1 MHMRSRSLHTA
12 RRGNFAAGIVL
23 ACAVACVLTFA
34 AAAAAGSTSSQ
45 EYSQDPYATSM
56 LIELRPPVER
66 ASLHLRR
73 PGLRDLYQAI
83 ADAYG
88 VRLLYDRDLEN
99 PEVVGNFD
107 VEDTTLREALDAA
120 GSISSTFV
128 APLDQLTGIV
138 AADTVAKRGEYE
150 RQVLASFYADGST
163 TPQQLTEIVT
173 ALRTLL
179 DLRRISQDTR
189 LNWITARG
197 LTRQIVAANQFF
209 QTLERPRGEVF
220 LEAEILEINSSRARS
235 LGLQPPESFLLQF
248 LGRAASGTSSS
259 LLSLGGGRTLYGLLL
274 PAASAELSFTS
285 SVFRSYQ
292 VLGMRAVQDEE
303 ASLALGTRYPVITAT
318 VSSGFS
324 DQDPIGAL
332 GFFPQIQYEDIGVTV
347 SATPHLHAGRELTLV
362 LDLALRDLGARD
374 LNGLPTFTNRQ
385 VTGQVRLKE
394 GESYLIGG
402 IRTRSRQ
409 DSRTGYPLLSRIP
422 LLGHLFASFRK
433 QEVET
438 ELWIHIRP
446 YILRAAPAEEFASR
460 AIFFGKELPG
470 VTPPPIQA
478 PQPAPPPGAPGVPQ
492 PGVPQPGAVPPG
504 EVPPGAEQPQ
514 PGVLPQPGVP
524 TLPGVQP
531 QPGVTPQPGVQ
542 PQPGAFPPGV
552 FPPGVF
558 PPGVQQPQ
566 PGVPQQP
573 GQQQQPGTPSPFD
586 RPGFGSAPPIGTV
599 PQPGQQQQQQ

>member
-1 MHMRSRSLHTA
+1 MGAQSLATVP
-12 RRGNFAAGIVL
+12 GGYLAAGIAL
-23 ACAVACVLTFA
+23 AFVLTVPALA
-34 AAAAAGSTSSQ
+34 ATGPNTSQ

-56 LIELRPPVER
+56 TIELRPPVER

-73 PGLRDLYQAI
+73 PELRDLYRAI
-83 ADAYG
+83 AEAYG
-88 VRLLYDRDLEN
+88 VRLLYDRDLQN
-99 PEVVGNFD
+99 PGVAGNFD
-107 VEDTTLREALDAA
+107 VEDITLREALEAA

-150 RQVLASFYADGST
+150 RQVLASFHADGST

-173 ALRTLL
+173 AMRTLL

-189 LNWITARG
+189 QNWITARG
-197 LTRQIVAANQFF
+197 LTRQIAAANEFF
-209 QTLERPRGEVF
+209 QTLERPRGEIF
-220 LEAEILEINSSRARS
+220 LEAEILEINSSRART
-235 LGLQPPESFLLQF
+235 LGLRPPESFVLQF
-248 LGRAASGTSSS
+248 LGLSASDVGSA
-259 LLSLGGGRTLYGLLL
+259 LFRLGGGRTLYGLLL
-274 PAASAELSFTS
+274 PAAAANLSFNS

-292 VLGMRAVQDEE
+292 VLRMRAAQDEE
-303 ASLALGTRYPVITAT
+303 ASLKLGTRYPVITAT

-324 DQDPIGAL
+324 DQDPTATL

-347 SATPHLHAGRELTLV
+347 SATPHLHAGRELTLE

-385 VTGQVRLKE
+385 VTGQIRLKE

-402 IRTRSRQ
+402 IRTRTQQ

-470 VTPPPIQA
+470 VTPPPLEA
-478 PQPAPPPGAPGVPQ
+478 PQPTPQPGAVPGAPQ

-504 EVPPGAEQPQ
+504 EVQPGAP
-514 PGVLPQPGVP
+514 
-524 TLPGVQP
+524 
-531 QPGVTPQPGVQ
+531 PQPGVQ
-542 PQPGAFPPGV
+542 QQPGVPPQPGTQPQPGV

-558 PPGVQQPQ
+558 PPGVVPPGLQQPQ

-573 GQQQQPGTPSPFD
+573 AQPQQPPTPSPFD
-586 RPGFGSAPPIGTV
+586 RPGFGTPGQETTPPIGTV
-599 PQPGQQQQQQ
+599 PQPVQQQQQ

>member
-1 MHMRSRSLHTA
+1 MGSRNLEA
-12 RRGNFAAGIVL
+12 ALRGCLVAGVVL
-23 ACAVACVLTFA
+23 AFVLSFRA
-34 AAAAAGSTSSQ
+34 AAATGPSANQ
-45 EYSQDPYATSM
+45 EYSLDPYATSM
-56 LIELRPPVER
+56 LIELRPPIER
-66 ASLHLRR
+66 ASLNLRR

-99 PEVVGNFD
+99 PEVVSNFV
-107 VEDTTLREALDAA
+107 VEDATLQEALDAA

-138 AADTVAKRGEYE
+138 AADTNAKRGEYE
-150 RQVLASFYADGST
+150 RQVLASFHAGDRT

-173 ALRTLL
+173 AMRTLL

-189 LNWITARG
+189 QNWITARG
-197 LTRQIVAANQFF
+197 LTRQIAAANQFF

-220 LEAEILEINSSRARS
+220 IEAEILEINSSRARS
-235 LGLQPPESFLLQF
+235 LGLQPPQPFVLQF
-248 LGRAASGTSSS
+248 LGRTVSNVSSS
-259 LLSLGGGRTLYGLLL
+259 LFSLGGGRTLYGLLL
-274 PAASAELSFTS
+274 PAAAADLSFSS

-292 VLGMRAVQDEE
+292 VIRLRANQDEE
-303 ASLALGTRYPVITAT
+303 ASLRLGTRYPVITAT

-324 DQDPIGAL
+324 DEDPTAAL

-402 IRTRSRQ
+402 IRTRTRQ
-409 DSRTGYPLLSRIP
+409 DTRTGYPLLSRIP
-422 LLGHLFASFRK
+422 LLGPLFALFRK

-438 ELWIHIRP
+438 ETWIHIRP
-446 YILRAAPAEEFASR
+446 YILREAPAEQFASR

-470 VTPPPIQA
+470 VTPPA
-478 PQPAPPPGAPGVPQ
+478 LQPS
-492 PGVPQPGAVPPG
+492 QPGAVPVIPPPG
-504 EVPPGAEQPQ
+504 IPPPGAVPPGAEQP
-514 PGVLPQPGVP
+514 GAPQPGVP
-524 TLPGVQP
+524 PLPDQEPGVA
-531 QPGVTPQPGVQ
+531 PQPGVQ
-542 PQPGAFPPGV
+542 PQPGIFPPGV

-558 PPGVQQPQ
+558 PPGLQQPQ

-573 GQQQQPGTPSPFD
+573 GQQQPPATPSPFD
-586 RPGFGSAPPIGTV
+586 RPGFGTPGPGTTPPIGTV
-599 PQPGQQQQQQ
+599 PQPGQQQQRQ

>member
-1 MHMRSRSLHTA
+1 MHIRLRSLHTVH
-12 RRGNFAAGIVL
+12 RGSLAACVVL
-23 ACAVACVLTFA
+23 AFVLSCVLTFGA
-34 AAAAAGSTSSQ
+34 AAATGPNTGQ

-56 LIELRPPVER
+56 LIELRPPIER

-73 PGLRDLYQAI
+73 PGLRDLYRAI

-99 PEVVGNFD
+99 PEVISNFD

-150 RQVLASFYADGST
+150 RQVLASFHADDRT

-179 DLRRISQDTR
+179 DLRRITQDTR

-197 LTRQIVAANQFF
+197 LTRQIVAANQLF
-209 QTLERPRGEVF
+209 QTLERSRGEVF
-220 LEAEILEINSSRARS
+220 IEAEILEINSSRARS
-235 LGLQPPESFLLQF
+235 LGLLPPERFLLQF
-248 LGRAASGTSSS
+248 LGRATSGASSS
-259 LLSLGGGRTLYGLLL
+259 LFGLGGGRTLYGLLL
-274 PAASAELSFTS
+274 PAAAADLSFTS

-292 VLGMRAVQDEE
+292 VLGMRAAQGEE

-347 SATPHLHAGRELTLV
+347 SVTPHLHASRELTLV

-402 IRTRSRQ
+402 IRTRSQQ
-409 DSRTGYPLLSRIP
+409 DSRTGYPFLSRIP

-433 QEVET
+433 QETET
-438 ELWIHIRP
+438 ELGIHLRP

-478 PQPAPPPGAPGVPQ
+478 APPAGQPGAVPGVPQ

-504 EVPPGAEQPQ
+504 AVPPGAEQPGAPQ
-514 PGVLPQPGVP
+514 QPGVP
-524 TLPGVQP
+524 PLPGVQQ

-542 PQPGAFPPGV
+542 PQPGVIPPGL
-552 FPPGVF
+552 
-558 PPGVQQPQ
+558 QQPQ

-586 RPGFGSAPPIGTV
+586 RPGGFTPPGAGIVPPIGTV
-599 PQPGQQQQQQ
+599 PQPGQQQQAQ